1 MRERKSN
8 KNIVLAVTAVT
19 TATAIALWQFYTFV
33 TFRSAAGEI
42 DIQGGRKH
50 LWWAIG
56 FALIAFVA
64 AFFFASVFLRY
75 NRNDELHITSPP
87 ARRESIL

>member
-1 MRERKSN
+1 MREQKGK
-8 KNIVLAVTAVT
+8 KNIVLAVMAVT
-19 TATAIALWQFYTFV
+19 TATAIALWQFYIFV
-33 TFRSAAGEI
+33 TFKSAAGAI

-56 FALIAFVA
+56 FGLIAFIG
-64 AFFFASVFLRY
+64 AFFFASTFVRY

-87 ARRESIL
+87 AARETIL